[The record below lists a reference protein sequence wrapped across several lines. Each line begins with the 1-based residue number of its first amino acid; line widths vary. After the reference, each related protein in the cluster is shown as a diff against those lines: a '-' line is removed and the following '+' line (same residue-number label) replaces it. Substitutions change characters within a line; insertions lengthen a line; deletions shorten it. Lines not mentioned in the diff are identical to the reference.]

1 LKLPFS
7 TAPED
12 RILTSRLFWIVCK
25 VWFILMIDK
34 LRKNMSSMLSIKKTP
49 EQKSVL
55 GRSITRKIINRSLR
69 DLASADLKTAEE
81 ATKYFYSSCFTDDVI
96 EAGYPSKIIDATRE
110 SLELSNVQRKFIVKR
125 ILEWLRTPSEEGVS
139 TRQKKQK

>member
-34 LRKNMSSMLSIKKTP
+34 LRKNMYSMLSIKKTP

-69 DLASADLKTAEE
+69 DLAGSDLKIAEE
-81 ATKYFYSSCFTDDVI
+81 ASEYFYSACFADDVI
-96 EAGYPSKIIDATRE
+96 EAGYPLKIIDATRE
-110 SLELSNVQRKFIVKR
+110 SLELSNIQRKFIVKR
-125 ILEWLRTPSEEGVS
+125 ILEWLKTPSEEGV
-139 TRQKKQK
+139 